1 MNKDLP
7 AIESE
12 TLQELFPP
20 WLWSALCSLCRATPQ
35 DIYLTGGTLRD
46 LLLGRIS
53 KDIDLTVASGAGYFA
68 KHLAGICGGTFIQL
82 DAKEDVARVAC
93 QGSFV
98 DVSAFREG
106 ASTIAEDLCRRDFTI
121 NALAILLNPFL
132 EGETVFCSKA
142 GGLTFLDPTGGKN
155 DIAQRMLRLA
165 DSEGF
170 VQDPLRMLRA
180 YRFAATLDFKLTQ
193 SVFFSLQEHQHLI
206 SCSAPERI
214 AHELNVIMVS
224 PRAFA
229 SMQNMAAG
237 GMLGILLPELLAGD
251 GVLQPKS
258 HHLDVLGHNLET
270 LHQLERA
277 LAVPQLY
284 FTKLT
289 AHMSAYLDDEQNV
302 LAVKWAAL
310 LHDLGKPVTRKLGE
324 EQGGR
329 VTFYKHEQAGVV
341 LFTDIAQRLRWSNR
355 QREKVAQLIGQHMR
369 PFHLLNVART
379 GNLSLRATIRLVKT
393 MGADLP
399 GLFLLALADSLAG
412 QGTERIMG
420 IEKEVVIL
428 YNKADTVRIEQV
440 LPVQSSPPL
449 LTGKD
454 LIVLFGLTPGP
465 VFKEILAAVELAAME
480 EQIQDRQQA
489 LDYVAALL
497 AEKYRE
503 RRHKAE

>member
-1 MNKDLP
+1 M
-7 AIESE
+7 
-12 TLQELFPP
+12 
-20 WLWSALCSLCRATPQ
+20 
-35 DIYLTGGTLRD
+35 
-46 LLLGRIS
+46 
-53 KDIDLTVASGAGYFA
+53 
-68 KHLAGICGGTFIQL
+68 
-82 DAKEDVARVAC
+82 
-93 QGSFV
+93 
-98 DVSAFREG
+98 
-106 ASTIAEDLCRRDFTI
+106 
-121 NALAILLNPFL
+121 
-132 EGETVFCSKA
+132 
-142 GGLTFLDPTGGKN
+142 
-155 DIAQRMLRLA
+155 
-165 DSEGF
+165 
-170 VQDPLRMLRA
+170 
-180 YRFAATLDFKLTQ
+180 
-193 SVFFSLQEHQHLI
+193 
-206 SCSAPERI
+206 
-214 AHELNVIMVS
+214 
-224 PRAFA
+224 
-229 SMQNMAAG
+229 
-237 GMLGILLPELLAGD
+237 
-251 GVLQPKS
+251 
-258 HHLDVLGHNLET
+258 
-270 LHQLERA
+270 
-277 LAVPQLY
+277 
-284 FTKLT
+284 
-289 AHMSAYLDDEQNV
+289 
-302 LAVKWAAL
+302 
-310 LHDLGKPVTRKLGE
+310 
-324 EQGGR
+324 
-329 VTFYKHEQAGVV
+329 TFYKHEQAGVV